1 MKTPRTTIGRK
12 LVTAMMLTSTA
23 VLILAGIV
31 FVAHDYTSSRRA
43 MVQALVT
50 RAHILAANS
59 TAALAFQN
67 PEDATQVLHALGTD
81 PTMIGAALYDSH
93 GQLFATFPARA
104 KPGTVPAA
112 PMATGHHFERSLL
125 AISEPVVETGQRLG
139 TIYLE
144 SDLRELN
151 QRLHADAIVLL
162 LSVFGSIAVAFALAS
177 WLQRGIAHPILALA
191 DVARTVSESK
201 DYSVRSRTVGDDE
214 VGILSEAF
222 DQMLGEIQRREREV
236 RLLNADLERRVNE
249 RTAELE
255 ASNKELEA
263 FSYSVSHDLRAPLR
277 HVDGFVELLTKHA
290 SSILDE
296 KARDYLTKISAA
308 AKRMGALIDDLLV
321 FSRMGRTE
329 MRKTSVNLASMTAD
343 VIQELRDDAKGRLV
357 EWKLGELPTV
367 QGDPSMLRLVLVNL
381 LANALKYSG
390 PTKEARI
397 EVDARAQ
404 NGEVVV
410 SVRDNGVGF
419 DPAYTHKLFGVFQRL
434 HGSNEF
440 EGTGI
445 GLANVRRIV
454 SRHGGK
460 TWAEGALHEGATF
473 YFSLPR

>member
-1 MKTPRTTIGRK
+1 MRTPRTTIGRK

-23 VLILAGIV
+23 VLVLAGVV
-31 FVAHDYTSSRRA
+31 FVAHDFAISRRA

-67 PEDATQVLHALGTD
+67 PDDATQVLHALGTD
-81 PTMIGAALYDSH
+81 PTMTAAALYD
-93 GQLFATFPARA
+93 GQGQPFATYPASA
-104 KPGTVPAA
+104 KPGTVPAR
-112 PMATGHHFERSLL
+112 PMATGYRFERSRL
-125 AISEPVVETGQRLG
+125 AVSEPIVEEGRRLG

-144 SDLRELN
+144 SDLRVLD
-151 QRLHADAIVLL
+151 QRLKADAIVVLIA
-162 LSVFGSIAVAFALAS
+162 VFGSITLAFALAS

-191 DVARTVSESK
+191 EVARTVSEGK
-201 DYSVRSRTVGDDE
+201 DYSVRSRAVGDDE
-214 VGILSEAF
+214 VGVLSEAF
-222 DQMLGEIQRREREV
+222 DQMLGEIQRRESEI

-277 HVDGFVELLTKHA
+277 HIDGFVELLTKHA
-290 SSILDE
+290 FASLDE
-296 KARDYLTKISAA
+296 KAQGHLTKISAA
-308 AKRMGALIDDLLV
+308 AKQMGALIDDLLA
-321 FSRMGRTE
+321 FSRVGRTE

-357 EWKLGELPTV
+357 EWKVEELPTV

-397 EVDARAQ
+397 EVGARAQ
-404 NGEVVV
+404 NGEIVV

-419 DPAYTHKLFGVFQRL
+419 DPAYAHKLFGVFQRL
-434 HGSNEF
+434 HASKEF

-454 SRHGGK
+454 NRHGGR
-460 TWAEGALHEGATF
+460 TWAEGAIQQGATF